1 MSTTQD
7 GVLEIALN
15 SNWFF
20 TDTLADDF
28 VVRTQNPTQSIAI
41 GTSSNTN
48 SAIYIS
54 SNSINLN
61 KPVIFSGGFDIA
73 GTANTA
79 SNFVVGG
86 NATVSNNLLVLK
98 DTDLR
103 SNLLVNGPSTF
114 HKQVTL
120 SSNLL
125 VNGTSTLCNLVVNGP
140 LIAFSNNT
148 VTTGQAIIQGRVD
161 MSNNLTVV
169 GAAFAQSNL
178 IVTGDTTLSNPL
190 YALNRTSLCNTL
202 DVSGRTH
209 LSNTLTVTSNLWVN
223 GTAAFSNP
231 ATFIAQANFS
241 NTLVAASAAHFSNV
255 VNISGNTI
263 VKGTT
268 SLSNDL
274 NVSAP
279 AHFSNFMRITSNLWV
294 NGATSLSNNL
304 AVFGQVTVS
313 NNTTLQSNLVVAG
326 DVTLSNSAT
335 LYGPVTISN
344 SLTTYQPVTFSNDQ
358 TLVGVLRANSNV
370 FIQGPTSLSNTLN
383 VSAPAHFS
391 NFARV
396 ASNLWVNGA
405 ASFSNNVSVFGTL
418 TVSNVT
424 ILQSNLDVTGQT
436 TLNNT
441 THALGMLSL
450 CNILNVAD
458 RAHLSNT
465 LTVTSNLWV
474 QGATSLSNTL
484 YVLGTTTYNSNVVIS
499 DKLNVTGDTSLTN
512 RLFVAGVTSLSNEV
526 NISAP
531 AHLSN
536 FVRITSNLWVN
547 GVTTLSNTLMAIGD
561 VSLCNT
567 LTASAAAHFS
577 NFVRVTS
584 NLWVQ
589 GATSL
594 SNNVSVFGTLTVSNP
609 TLLQSNLLV
618 LGPTT
623 LSNAVAITGVAT
635 LSNNLVAFAPAAFS
649 NKVDIS
655 GVVTMSNAAFITSN
669 LWVQGVTSLSNTLN
683 VSEGA
688 HFSNFVRVTSNLWV
702 NGAVSLSN
710 NLFVFGAATISNN
723 ATLQSNLVVAGQA
736 TFSNVITTLSNIN
749 FSNNVT
755 AFGPAT
761 FQAPA
766 AFSNTVTYS
775 SNITTIGVIT
785 ACNDISISSNLY
797 IRGTATIENM
807 ATFCNIVN
815 LNNTLNASN
824 ADATF
829 ANYRVTGTSN
839 QTLTI
844 SAFRGLPQ
852 LRVHNTSNPGTV
864 PLIITQSSNGTATL
878 SNTSDIELFSAFNV
892 RLNNAVTVS
901 NNSMTVPG
909 ITVTTGTFHASNTA
923 TFASNVF
930 MARPLTLS
938 NTLDISGA
946 ARFSNVTDFY
956 SNVTFHQPTLFN
968 APVSISNVLET
979 SSNVTL
985 RGQVRISSN
994 LAISGAPTTEKLIVY
1009 GDVALSNSFGKAYL
1023 NIVDNSV
1030 LSVNG
1035 FLIGG
1040 ATTSNFTTDNAL
1052 TVASTLRTNNPT
1064 QLVQLFAADIPTTSI
1079 NLSNWGTTF
1088 IQNTAARQP
1097 AYSLSNSIF
1106 PFARFS
1112 MSNAA
1117 ASAKWFVVGSNIG
1130 PFNPAPSNAMTIA
1143 FFARFYSTV
1152 FNSNESYFGL
1162 LSQSNTSWL
1171 TASKNAGTS
1180 NLQIQINTGGLTSI
1194 NNFISYDTWSSYVI
1208 IANGTTNTY
1217 ITYRDG
1223 VPYSN
1228 VNAPTAFNFGTF
1240 VTDFYRSN
1248 PNVGALG
1255 NNAAGDALG
1264 STVDYAAFSLFQY
1277 ALSPGAVSNWHHSM
1291 VSTLTP
1297 AVTTSASLSN
1307 RAVFTS
1313 NILVQETSV
1322 FTGAVTLSNN
1332 LNALSNI
1339 TVLGTATLCN
1349 NTTFTSNTL
1358 FLGSNIVVGGT
1369 TFSNPTQFL
1378 SNVTFRNTPVFSS
1391 NVQMNCNLSVNGITT
1406 LCNDVNIRSNLNV
1419 LGNLTV
1425 QSITTSNV
1433 LIYDVSTI
1441 QSNLFVLN
1449 NTTLCN
1455 NVGIFGATTIQ
1466 ALLTTYSNARFEAGI
1481 IVTSN
1486 STFSNT
1492 LNLLSNTN
1500 ISGVAT
1506 LSNNLNITGVL
1517 RTSSN
1522 ITFSNFG
1529 TVDLF
1534 TSNNN
1539 LGLGTATPSERL
1551 DIATGNAKFPS
1562 NIYVMSN
1569 LTVGTS
1575 NTTGGIIVVA
1585 ASNHTTDTPALFLRN
1600 LGSNNSNNSVS
1611 ITMATNNSATPA
1623 QGRIQV
1629 GSEVGANANDGF
1641 MAFATRTG
1649 ASLLERARLTSA
1661 GFLGIGTSNPLR
1673 NLHISSNAPS
1683 ILISA
1688 TASNTGPR
1696 IDLSN
1701 ADNGLASFFGHDAT
1715 QTARI
1720 GTTSSNDFAIVAS
1733 NTERVRI
1740 RGPTG
1745 FVGINTATPAYRL
1758 DVVAGTGNGYTACN
1772 ALRLW
1777 TQTIDGSNSDAL
1789 TLSEDGGA
1797 ATGRQAVA
1805 WRSEHAGGTY
1815 VKARIWSA
1823 VGPSF
1828 NSSMLG
1834 FDVAD
1839 PSRVTQTRMV
1849 IDTQGRLGLGT
1860 TSPSERFHLSL
1871 GHARFDSN
1879 AFVIGALSVG
1889 STNTPHKV
1897 NIDGTVN
1904 ITGQA
1909 NNGLNA
1915 DSRAAYLLMNTNDV
1929 NNTTMALQ
1937 SIGSNNHIIAFDAF
1951 FNNAHTRTT
1960 DANPFAIAKSNN
1972 RLQLR
1977 YAATGLQNSTFTWSN
1992 ALTVT
1997 NTGFIG
2003 INTETPSEYLDI
2015 AGGNAKIGSNLY
2027 VMSNLGIGKS
2037 NPAYALDVVGNIN
2050 FTGLFYQNGSAFIGS
2065 RWTSNNQGIHFNFAG
2080 CNVGIGTAA
2089 LNERFTLSN
2098 GNAIMYSNLYVMNFI
2113 GIGKSN
2119 PAYAL
2124 DVNGDIN
2131 LTGTATI
2138 RQNGSPAVFSQWSN
2152 NSNNIFVTGSNVG
2165 VGLSNPTTTFHV
2177 LGDSLLQG
2185 TMGTLGLRVGRRN
2198 ATIVAGTAG
2207 ASGAGA
2213 YDTASNLLFTVPT
2226 SSNNF
2231 RFNVASSTIAVVN
2244 GAGRIGIGTTTPAYP
2259 LDVTGDVN
2267 FTGTLR
2273 QSGVAFQTSRWS
2285 SNASGIHIV
2294 SNVGIGTTVPAHR
2307 LHIYHQTPVSS
2318 IPSSNA
2324 PMTVM
2329 RLNRPGT
2336 TNVAWEPMVDFR
2348 LGRNSNAGD
2357 VHEPRTSLQIAMT
2370 HAGVPEPDV
2379 IPMTILSS
2387 GNVGIGTT
2395 APTAPLHISAN
2406 SSILPD
2412 QNGLYVLNST
2422 NTANQHSFVT
2432 IRTAGASGGNPM
2444 LAFDITSVA
2453 GWSMGIDNAD
2463 ADKFKIAQTW
2473 NSLSTNTRM
2482 TIDASG
2488 NVGIG
2493 TASPSTRF
2501 HVVGG
2506 QSTFDGRVS
2515 CTRSSASEAR
2525 FHLYNGGAIAEWV
2538 FGQPSGSVHDW
2549 VLSTVV
2555 ATTETERLRVTN
2567 TGNLTTGNS
2576 CFIGNVGHI
2585 GHAGFAHTSTATTT
2599 GYALLQNSAGTTYL
2613 NCASG
2618 QAIYFRTNNT
2628 DWGAFTSTGLG
2639 IGTASPAYRLDVSG
2653 DIRVSGDW
2661 YWTPSK
2667 NFFLNATAGSQE
2679 FSFDLRNQNTHTGCY
2694 WQVWSDRTGVGS
2706 NGSILACRGDT
2717 GYVGIGNFNPTAPL
2731 HVIGANGQGISILAS
2746 DDIAAYS
2753 DARLKTDIEPITN
2766 ALEKIDRI
2774 AGYTFRRIGEN
2785 TQRVAGVLSQEVQ
2798 QVLPEVVHEDP
2809 DGILSVAYG
2818 NMSALLIEAIKEL
2831 KREVADIKRALNM
2844 V

>member
-28 VVRTQNPTQSIAI
+28 VIRTQNKSQSIAI
-41 GTSSNTN
+41 GTASNTN

-79 SNFVVGG
+79 SDFVVGG

-98 DTDLR
+98 ETDLR
-103 SNLLVNGPSTF
+103 SNLLVNGPATF

-148 VTTGQAIIQGRVD
+148 VTTGQATIQGRVD

-169 GAAFAQSNL
+169 GAVFAQSNI
-178 IVTGDTTLSNPL
+178 IVTGDATLSNPV

-202 DVSGRTH
+202 DVSGRAH

-231 ATFIAQANFS
+231 VTFIAQANFS
-241 NTLVAASAAHFSNV
+241 NTLVSASAAHFSNA

-263 VKGTT
+263 VKGTM

-274 NVSAP
+274 NLSAP
-279 AHFSNFMRITSNLWV
+279 AHLSNFLRVTSNLWV

-313 NNTTLQSNLVVAG
+313 NITTLQSNLVVAG

-344 SLTTYQPVTFSNDQ
+344 NLLIHHPVTFSNDH

-383 VSAPAHFS
+383 VSAPAHLS
-391 NFARV
+391 NTLTV
-396 ASNLWVNGA
+396 TSNLWVNGA
-405 ASFSNNVSVFGTL
+405 ASFSNNVSIFGTL
-418 TVSNVT
+418 TTSNVAT
-424 ILQSNLDVTGQT
+424 LQSNLVVVGQT
-436 TLNNT
+436 TLNDT

-450 CNILNVAD
+450 SNVLNVAN

-484 YVLGTTTYNSNVVIS
+484 YVLGTTTHNSNVVIN

-512 RLFVAGVTSLSNEV
+512 RLFIAGVTSLSNDL
-526 NISAP
+526 NLSAP

-547 GVTTLSNTLMAIGD
+547 GMTTLSNTLMAIGD
-561 VSLCNT
+561 VTLCNT
-567 LTASAAAHFS
+567 LTASAPAHFS

-594 SNNVSVFGTLTVSNP
+594 SNNLNVFGQVTVSNP
-609 TLLQSNLLV
+609 TQLQSNLLV

-623 LSNAVAITGVAT
+623 LSNTITVTGVAT

-649 NKVDIS
+649 NRLDVS

-669 LWVQGVTSLSNTLN
+669 LWVQGATSLSNNLD
-683 VSEGA
+683 VSGGA

-702 NGAVSLSN
+702 NGATSLSN
-710 NLFVFGAATISNN
+710 NLSVAGQVTISNN
-723 ATLQSNLVVAGQA
+723 TTLQSNLVVAGQA
-736 TFSNVITTLSNIN
+736 TFSNVLTTLSNIN
-749 FSNNVT
+749 LSNTMT
-755 AFGPAT
+755 AFAPAT

-785 ACNDISISSNLY
+785 ACNNLDVSSNVY
-797 IRGTATIENM
+797 VRGTATIEGI

-815 LNNTLNASN
+815 FNNTLSASN
-824 ADATF
+824 ADATL
-829 ANYRVTGTSN
+829 ANYRTTGTSN

-844 SAFRGLPQ
+844 AAFRGLPQ

-923 TFASNVF
+923 TFASNVH

-938 NTLDISGA
+938 NTLDISGF

-956 SNVTFHQPTLFN
+956 SNVNFHQRTLFN

-985 RGQVRISSN
+985 RGQVTISSN
-994 LAISGAPTTEKLIVY
+994 LGISGTPTTEKLIVY

-1023 NIVDNSV
+1023 NIVENSV

-1052 TVASTLRTNNPT
+1052 TVAATLRTNNPT

-1079 NLSNWGTTF
+1079 NLSNWGTAF

-1097 AYSLSNSIF
+1097 AYTLSNSIF
-1106 PFARFS
+1106 PYVRVS

-1130 PFNPAPSNAMTIA
+1130 PFTPALSNAMTIA
-1143 FFARFYSTV
+1143 FFARFYGTV
-1152 FNSNESYFGL
+1152 YNSNESYFGL
-1162 LSQSNTSWL
+1162 LSQSNSSWL

-1180 NLQIQINTGGLTSI
+1180 NFQIQINTGGLTSI

-1208 IANGTTNTY
+1208 IANGTNNTY

-1277 ALSPGAVSNWHHSM
+1277 ALSPAAVSNWHHSM
-1291 VSTLTP
+1291 ASTLIP
-1297 AVTTSASLSN
+1297 SVTTSASLSN

-1339 TVLGTATLCN
+1339 NVLGTATFCN
-1349 NTTFTSNTL
+1349 LATFTSNTL

-1369 TFSNPTQFL
+1369 TFSNSTQFL
-1378 SNVTFRNTPVFSS
+1378 SNVTFRNNAIFSS

-1433 LIYDVSTI
+1433 LIYDVNTI

-1466 ALLTTYSNARFEAGI
+1466 ALLTAFSNARFEAGI

-1492 LNLLSNTN
+1492 TAFLSNVN
-1500 ISGVAT
+1500 INGVAT

-1522 ITFSNFG
+1522 IQLSNFG

-1551 DIATGNAKFPS
+1551 DIATGNAKFPA
-1562 NIYVMSN
+1562 NVYVMSN
-1569 LTVGTS
+1569 LTIGTS
-1575 NTTGGIIVVA
+1575 NTTGGIIVAA

-1629 GSEVGANANDGF
+1629 GSEVATNANDGF

-1649 ASLLERARLTSA
+1649 ASLLERARLNSA

-1683 ILISA
+1683 ILIS
-1688 TASNTGPR
+1688 TTTSNTGPR

-1701 ADNGLASFFGHDAT
+1701 ADNGLASFFGHDAN
-1715 QTARI
+1715 QIARI
-1720 GTTSSNDFAIVAS
+1720 GTISSNDFAIVAS
-1733 NTERVRI
+1733 NAERVRI
-1740 RGPTG
+1740 RGTTG
-1745 FVGINTATPAYRL
+1745 FVGINTANPLYRL
-1758 DVVAGTGNGYTACN
+1758 DVIAGTGNGYTACN

-1777 TQTIDGSNSDAL
+1777 TQAINTSNSDAL
-1789 TLSEDGGA
+1789 VLSEDSGS
-1797 ATGRQAVA
+1797 ATARQAVA
-1805 WRSEHAGGTY
+1805 WRSENAGAIFT
-1815 VKARIWSA
+1815 KARIWA
-1823 VGPSF
+1823 VVGTSF
-1828 NSSMLG
+1828 NASMLG

-1839 PSRVTQTRMV
+1839 PSRVAQTRMV

-1879 AFVIGALSVG
+1879 AFVMGALSIG

-1904 ITGQA
+1904 ITGAA
-1909 NNGLNA
+1909 NNGLNT
-1915 DSRAAYLLMNTNDV
+1915 DSRAAYILMNTNDV
-1929 NNTTMALQ
+1929 NNTTMAFQ
-1937 SIGSNNHIIAFDAF
+1937 SIGSNNHMIAFDAF

-1960 DANPFAIAKSNN
+1960 DANPFAIAKTNN

-1977 YAATGLQNSTFTWSN
+1977 YAATGVQNSTFSWSN
-1992 ALTVT
+1992 ALTVM

-2003 INTETPSEYLDI
+2003 INTESPSEYLDI

-2080 CNVGIGTAA
+2080 CNVGIGTTA
-2089 LNERFTLSN
+2089 LNEKFTLSN

-2119 PAYAL
+2119 PAYSL

-2138 RQNGSPAVFSQWSN
+2138 RQHGSPAVFSQWSN
-2152 NSNNIFVTGSNVG
+2152 NSNNIFVTGSNIG
-2165 VGLSNPTTTFHV
+2165 VGLSNPTTPLHV
-2177 LGDSLLQG
+2177 IGNALLQG
-2185 TMGTLGLRVGRRN
+2185 TMSSLGLQVGRRN

-2213 YDTASNLLFTVPT
+2213 YDTSSNLLFTVPAV
-2226 SSNNF
+2226 NNTF
-2231 RFNVASSTIAVVN
+2231 RFNMASSTIAVLD
-2244 GAGRIGIGTTTPAYP
+2244 GSGKLGIGTTTP
-2259 LDVTGDVN
+2259 
-2267 FTGTLR
+2267 
-2273 QSGVAFQTSRWS
+2273 
-2285 SNASGIHIV
+2285 
-2294 SNVGIGTTVPAHR
+2294 
-2307 LHIYHQTPVSS
+2307 
-2318 IPSSNA
+2318 
-2324 PMTVM
+2324 
-2329 RLNRPGT
+2329 
-2336 TNVAWEPMVDFR
+2336 
-2348 LGRNSNAGD
+2348 
-2357 VHEPRTSLQIAMT
+2357 
-2370 HAGVPEPDV
+2370 
-2379 IPMTILSS
+2379 
-2387 GNVGIGTT
+2387 
-2395 APTAPLHISAN
+2395 
-2406 SSILPD
+2406 
-2412 QNGLYVLNST
+2412 
-2422 NTANQHSFVT
+2422 
-2432 IRTAGASGGNPM
+2432 
-2444 LAFDITSVA
+2444 
-2453 GWSMGIDNAD
+2453 
-2463 ADKFKIAQTW
+2463 
-2473 NSLSTNTRM
+2473 
-2482 TIDASG
+2482 
-2488 NVGIG
+2488 
-2493 TASPSTRF
+2493 
-2501 HVVGG
+2501 
-2506 QSTFDGRVS
+2506 
-2515 CTRSSASEAR
+2515 
-2525 FHLYNGGAIAEWV
+2525 
-2538 FGQPSGSVHDW
+2538 
-2549 VLSTVV
+2549 
-2555 ATTETERLRVTN
+2555 
-2567 TGNLTTGNS
+2567 
-2576 CFIGNVGHI
+2576 
-2585 GHAGFAHTSTATTT
+2585 
-2599 GYALLQNSAGTTYL
+2599 TY
-2613 NCASG
+2613 
-2618 QAIYFRTNNT
+2618 
-2628 DWGAFTSTGLG
+2628 
-2639 IGTASPAYRLDVSG
+2639 
-2653 DIRVSGDW
+2653 
-2661 YWTPSK
+2661 
-2667 NFFLNATAGSQE
+2667 
-2679 FSFDLRNQNTHTGCY
+2679 
-2694 WQVWSDRTGVGS
+2694 
-2706 NGSILACRGDT
+2706 
-2717 GYVGIGNFNPTAPL
+2717 PL
-2731 HVIGANGQGISILAS
+2731 HVTTQVSGISIQAEH
-2746 DDIAAYS
+2746 DITAYS
-2753 DARLKTDIEPITN
+2753 DARLKTDILPITN
-2766 ALEKIDRI
+2766 ALEKLDKI
-2774 AGYTFRRIGEN
+2774 AGYTFRRIGESN
-2785 TQRVAGVLSQEVQ
+2785 TRRVAGVLSQEVRK
-2798 QVLPEVVHEDP
+2798 VLPEVVHENP

-2831 KREVADIKRALNM
+2831 KKEVVEIKRVLQL